1 MFCVA
6 SKKQKEKKNKKTQPT
21 KPQKTKFASQCQ
33 MRFVASLVT
42 CKICL
47 KFAEAA
53 YGF

>member
-6 SKKQKEKKNKKTQPT
+6 SKRQKKKKNQQT
-21 KPQKTKFASQCQ
+21 KPQKTKFASQRQ
-33 MRFVASLVT
+33 MRLVASLVT
-42 CKICL
+42 CKVSL